1 MKKLFFILI
10 IITSLVSCKK
20 SESNFNQV
28 NNSIDSLLKDNPD
41 FHVINNEGKGELQ
54 YPKFTSYKEAK
65 IYMDSLNKMFRNN
78 VSLNS
83 TKLINRSLNFDNSSL
98 NSVNKKYV
106 PYFYNPD
113 LCTSPGEY
121 YSSFGKMGILS
132 NYNAYITIGSF
143 GISSVSF
150 FVTGVAVGWG
160 WNQISNYSN
169 GYSGC
174 TGGTINWGIEIGS
187 VLFGTSE
194 NYHFSYTLNPNNCTM
209 TVSHGYGPC

>member
-1 MKKLFFILI
+1 MKKLLFFLLI
-10 IITSLVSCKK
+10 VTSLGSCKK

-28 NNSIDSLLKDNPD
+28 RNSIDSLLKDNPD
-41 FHVINNEGKGELQ
+41 FQVISNECKGELQ
-54 YPKFTSYKEAK
+54 YPKFTSYKDAK

-78 VSLNS
+78 VRLNS
-83 TKLINRSLNFDNSSL
+83 TKLINRSLNVNNISL
-98 NSVNKKYV
+98 SSVNKKYV
-106 PYFYNPD
+106 PLFYNPD

-132 NYNAYITIGSF
+132 NYNAYITIGSS

-187 VLFGTSE
+187 VLLGTSA
-194 NYHFSYTLNPNNCTM
+194 NYHFSYTLNPNTCIM